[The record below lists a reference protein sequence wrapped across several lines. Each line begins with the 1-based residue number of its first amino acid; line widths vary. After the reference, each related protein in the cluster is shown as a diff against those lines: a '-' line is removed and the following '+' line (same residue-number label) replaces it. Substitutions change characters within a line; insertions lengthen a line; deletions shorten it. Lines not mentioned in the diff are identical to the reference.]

1 MLSLTRKA
9 DYALVALAFLA
20 QERQRG
26 EGVVSARRIAD
37 QFGLPLPLLMNI
49 LKELTRFGMV
59 ISTRGPQGGYT
70 LACEPRNISVGR
82 VVAAMEGPAR
92 LAACCSDAA
101 GEGESDGEVAGSVC
115 PVGSADDAGTVA
127 LQGGCAMADSC
138 PIHAAINRLH
148 QRLNRF
154 LDHVTLADMIETRVE
169 VTVEHAAG

>member
-59 ISTRGPQGGYT
+59 ISTRGPQGGYA

-92 LAACCSDAA
+92 LAACCSEAP
-101 GEGESDGEVAGSVC
+101 GEGEVAGSVC
-115 PVGSADDAGTVA
+115 PVGSAEEAGMVA